1 MAATKKPKAAGVRS
15 GKGKAKAASNGTT
28 ETPVVATK
36 PVSNGNGVTTAPS
49 ADLIRVRAYE
59 VFLARG
65 PSAGDELSDWLAA
78 EREIMEKFALHHR

>member
-1 MAATKKPKAAGVRS
+1 MATPKKPKAAGVRS

-28 ETPVVATK
+28 ETPALAK
-36 PVSNGNGVTTAPS
+36 PPVSNGNGATSAPS

-59 VFLARG
+59 VFLSRG

-78 EREIMEKFALHHR
+78 EREMMERFAQHH